1 MTIKNSLSAETT
13 EEADSH
19 KVLEFDG
26 KLYPQLP
33 GNVVKLQLQ
42 HLKAILRQYV
52 AVVRRMYQITPLIYC
67 FNWQQEPRIS
77 KAQQSDSLD
86 GHIPESI
93 PSSL

>member
-19 KVLEFDG
+19 EVLEFDG

-42 HLKAILRQYV
+42 HLKATLREYV

-67 FNWQQEPRIS
+67 FN
-77 KAQQSDSLD
+77 
-86 GHIPESI
+86 
-93 PSSL
+93 